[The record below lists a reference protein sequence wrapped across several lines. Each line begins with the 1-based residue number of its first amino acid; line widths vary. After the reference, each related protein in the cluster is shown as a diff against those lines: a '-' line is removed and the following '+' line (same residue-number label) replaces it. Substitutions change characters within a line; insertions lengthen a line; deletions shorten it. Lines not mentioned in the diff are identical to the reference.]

1 MGLSGHCL
9 GEECLSRSGRAH
21 KQGSLGKLG
30 ADLGVFSGIVQEIHN
45 LRQGLLGLVLAGH
58 IFEGDAGLL
67 LDVHLGV
74 ALSHA
79 HDAASAHAL
88 HGEIHEENEEQ
99 EGQRVVE
106 HCQEHRVGVAHLPDR
121 DHIIF
126 QNTVHKLVVPLQP
139 HHVVLNL
146 LGIVGISLLGV
157 HGNLGVAHADGLHL
171 ALVNHFHKLI
181 IR

>member
-1 MGLSGHCL
+1 MGS
-9 GEECLSRSGRAH
+9 
-21 KQGSLGKLG
+21 LG

-45 LRQGLLGLVLAGH
+45 LRQGLLGLVLTGH

-106 HCQEHRVGVAHLPDR
+106 HCQSTALGLLISR
-121 DHIIF
+121 
-126 QNTVHKLVVPLQP
+126 TVTTSFSK
-139 HHVVLNL
+139 
-146 LGIVGISLLGV
+146 
-157 HGNLGVAHADGLHL
+157 
-171 ALVNHFHKLI
+171 
-181 IR
+181 IRSTNW